1 MVVYLGGLSAIT
13 RAVSLQAD
21 GAMTQASGLNAGDP
35 RLWLIALAAMALA
48 PFLLT
53 MITSFVKLVVV
64 GSIIRSAIGTQQVP
78 PTQVITGLALILSI
92 HVMWP
97 VGVEIREGFDRIKP
111 FAQANTADAEGDGQ
125 QIWSM
130 LGRVWQA
137 ANPPV
142 TKFLTRHSHPE
153 NLELF
158 QRLQQELRLAQGIGG
173 RNQRADQEPVEE
185 AVDRGQRDEA
195 LPANEI
201 GVAKGTPA
209 YDMTVLIPAF
219 VVSELTEAFQ
229 IGFLIFVPF
238 LIIDMVVANLLLA
251 MGMMML
257 QPTTVS
263 LPLKLLLFVL
273 IDGWQMIIRGVI
285 LGYT

>member
-1 MVVYLGGLSAIT
+1 MIVYMGALRVISVASL
-13 RAVSLQAD
+13 LQAD
-21 GAMTQASGLNAGDP
+21 APKVNAAGLSAGDP

-97 VGVEIREGFDRIKP
+97 VGVEIRSEFQKVQPFTETASGEGEGKGEQLWGLLERIWN
-111 FAQANTADAEGDGQ
+111 A
-125 QIWSM
+125 S
-130 LGRVWQA
+130 
-137 ANPPV
+137 NPPI
-142 TKFLTRHSHPE
+142 TKFLARHSHPE
-153 NLELF
+153 NLVLF
-158 QRLQQELRLAQGIGG
+158 QRLQTELRRVQGVDGSAKA
-173 RNQRADQEPVEE
+173 ADQGQGGAEEDQRQPVSAPSRGNAS
-185 AVDRGQRDEA
+185 AV
-195 LPANEI
+195 
-201 GVAKGTPA
+201 KGAA
-209 YDMTVLIPAF
+209 YDMTVLIPAV

>member
-1 MVVYLGGLSAIT
+1 MVLSPWTCSMIT
-13 RAVSLQAD
+13 QAVQLQAD
-21 GAMTQASGLNAGDP
+21 AGAEQPSAFAAGDP
-35 RLWLIALAAMALA
+35 RLWLVVLAAMALA

-64 GSIIRSAIGTQQVP
+64 GSIIRSALGTQQVP

-97 VGVEIREGFDRIKP
+97 VGVEIYDRWQELKP
-111 FAQANTADAEGDGQ
+111 FAQQPQVEEGGETGQ
-125 QIWSM
+125 FWGM
-130 LGRVWQA
+130 MERVWDS
-137 ANPPV
+137 ANPPIR
-142 TKFLTRHSHPE
+142 KFLLRHSHPA
-153 NLELF
+153 NLQLF
-158 QRLQQELRLAQGIGG
+158 QRLQRELRVAQGMEVP
-173 RNQRADQEPVEE
+173 QEEGTQNAEGNALQE
-185 AVDRGQRDEA
+185 AVAE
-195 LPANEI
+195 
-201 GVAKGTPA
+201 GTAA

-273 IDGWQMIIRGVI
+273 IDGWQLIIRGVI